1 MGLIPVNPPG
11 PTFPA
16 FSQAVQAGSWLVL
29 SGQIGLKDGK
39 LVSEDPLAQ
48 AEQCFDNLEE
58 VLAAAGAS
66 FADVVKL
73 TCFLT
78 DASAYSA
85 YAQVKRERLGESAP
99 AGTALIISELLIP
112 KAVMEVEAIA
122 WIGGDADSA
131 AMPPL

>member
-1 MGLIPVNPPG
+1 MALLAINPPG

-16 FSQAVQAGSWLVL
+16 FSQAIRVGSWLVV

-39 LVSEDPLAQ
+39 LVSNDALEQ
-48 AEQCFDNLEE
+48 ARQCFDNLEE
-58 VLAAAGAS
+58 VLEIAGAG

-78 DASAYSA
+78 DAAAYPA
-85 YAQVKRERLGESAP
+85 YGQIKKDRLGDHAP

-112 KAVMEVEAIA
+112 GAVMEVEAVA
-122 WIGGDADSA
+122 WIGGDAEGKA
-131 AMPPL
+131 PAPL